1 MIGDVLGHGSRC
13 RGFHGL
19 AKERIREMTQGTV
32 KFFSAGKGYGFITPT
47 DGGDDIF
54 VHYSVIQSDGFRT
67 LHEGDTVEYEME
79 DTPKG
84 LRAKNVS
91 VVK

>member
-1 MIGDVLGHGSRC
+1 
-13 RGFHGL
+13 
-19 AKERIREMTQGTV
+19 MTQGTV